1 MACMQV
7 DGKCGCRRVGQ
18 AYACTRAGF
27 DRETDL
33 MHDGELMR
41 FWVGLVGSKLKLG
54 CLRCSFVLLVKV
66 KVLGSL
72 TLFKFCLSSYLVIF
86 VLIFSKHASR
96 MVDLSW
102 VHLKNLTNNSILQPR
117 T

>member
-41 FWVGLVGSKLKLG
+41 FWVGLVGSKLKCG
-54 CLRCSFVLLVKV
+54 VFVL
-66 KVLGSL
+66 
-72 TLFKFCLSSYLVIF
+72 FFCAF
-86 VLIFSKHASR
+86 GQSKSAR
-96 MVDLSW
+96 VVDL
-102 VHLKNLTNNSILQPR
+102 I
-117 T
+117 